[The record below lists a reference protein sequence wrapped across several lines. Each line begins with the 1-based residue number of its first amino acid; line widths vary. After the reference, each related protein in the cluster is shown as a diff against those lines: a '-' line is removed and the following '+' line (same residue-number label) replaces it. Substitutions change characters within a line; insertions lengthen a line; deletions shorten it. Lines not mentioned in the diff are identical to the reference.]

1 MTKNELQI
9 CGIHVCRI
17 FTIQCSKTEGKVLIM
32 ILILPTLGS
41 SLPSHSSSNLFENAN
56 NSRRGEHQ
64 IPNVTLHTGKYFPEK
79 K

>member
-1 MTKNELQI
+1 MNSKYVEFMFVESLPYS
-9 CGIHVCRI
+9 VV
-17 FTIQCSKTEGKVLIM
+17 KTEGKVLIM